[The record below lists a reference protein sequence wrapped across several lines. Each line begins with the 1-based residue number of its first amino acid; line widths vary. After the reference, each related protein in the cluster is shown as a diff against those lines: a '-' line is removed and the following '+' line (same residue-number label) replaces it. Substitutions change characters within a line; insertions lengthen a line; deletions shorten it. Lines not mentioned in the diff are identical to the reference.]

1 MTDQTQTKA
10 IPTAKATQTTL
21 TDQASGGTKAHQ
33 MAEHQ
38 REISVAEF
46 FEKNR
51 HLLGFDNKRKALLTT
66 IKEAVDNS
74 LDACEE
80 ARILPEISVEIIDMQ
95 NDRFRIVV
103 EDNGPGIVKKQIPK
117 IFAKLLY
124 GSKFDKLSQTRGQQG
139 IGISAA
145 ALYGQL
151 TTGKP
156 IRITS
161 RISPKHESHYYE
173 LHIDTKTNQP
183 EIVKEDTISWKKDHG
198 TRLELDL
205 EGTYIKGSQSVDAY
219 LKECAIVNP
228 HATFIYTNPKAEQL
242 IFARV
247 ANELPPE
254 PKEIK
259 PHPYGVELGRLIK
272 MMQYTESRT
281 LQSFL
286 TTDFSRVG
294 PGTAKEICEEAK
306 ILTNTKPED
315 ISRDQTERIFQAIQK
330 VKIIAPPT
338 DCLSP
343 IGEESL
349 VKGLKKEINAEF
361 YAAVS
366 RPPSVYRGNP
376 FIIECGIAYGGDQP
390 QEESVRLMRFANRVP
405 LQFQQAGCA
414 STKAVIATAWRAYG
428 LQQSRSAL
436 PVGPA
441 TVIVHMASVWV
452 PFTSEAKE
460 AIAHYP
466 EIIKELRL
474 ALQECGRQLAS
485 YTLKKR
491 RLTDELQKRG
501 YIEKY
506 LPHIGI
512 ALKGLL
518 GLNDAKKGEIEEN
531 LKVILEQK
539 RGKLKEIGAENAE
552 YDASFA
558 KIGEESEEAGDAFV
572 EGEADEP
579 DEAEADEEEKA
590 GKNKGKK
597 RKKQEDEENLGDEGE
612 L

>member
-1 MTDQTQTKA
+1 MAGQTPATQTK
-10 IPTAKATQTTL
+10 L
-21 TDQASGGTKAHQ
+21 TEASEAHPTKAHQ
-33 MAEHQ
+33 MAERQ

-161 RISPKHESHYYE
+161 RISPKHESQYCE

-183 EIVKEDTISWKKDHG
+183 EILKEDIVAWKKDHG
-198 TRLELDL
+198 TRIELDL
-205 EGTYIKGSQSVDAY
+205 EGTYIKGSQSVDSY

-272 MMQYTESRT
+272 MIQYTESRT
-281 LQSFL
+281 MQSFL

-306 ILTNTKPED
+306 ILSNSKPED
-315 ISRDQTERIFQAIQK
+315 ISRDQAERIFQAIQK
-330 VKIIAPPT
+330 VKIIAPPM

-343 IGEESL
+343 IGEENL
-349 VKGLKKEINAEF
+349 IKGLKKEINAEF

-376 FIIECGIAYGGDQP
+376 FAIECGIAYGGDQP

-428 LQQSRSAL
+428 LQQSKSAL

-441 TVIVHMASVWV
+441 TVVVHMASVWV

-491 RLTDELQKRG
+491 RLNDEIQKRG

-518 GLNDAKKGEIEEN
+518 GLSDAKKSEIEEN

-539 RGKLKEIGAENAE
+539 RGKLKEIGAENLE
-552 YDASFA
+552 YDESFA
-558 KIGEESEEAGDAFV
+558 KIGEQEEAGEDFV
-572 EGEADEP
+572 EGETDES
-579 DEAEADEEEKA
+579 DEAEADEEEKG
-590 GKNKGKK
+590 GKGKGKDKGKK
-597 RKKQEDEENLGDEGE
+597 RKKQKDEENLDDEGE